1 MKMAKHTKRWVLFK
15 GEKKEMI
22 DYLTQPENDS
32 EKVME
37 IYTKWASEYDQ
48 VN

>member
-1 MKMAKHTKRWVLFK
+1 
-15 GEKKEMI
+15 MI
-22 DYLTQPENDS
+22 DYLTQSPENDS